1 MPLIRSQT
9 REAAVPQEPAGADR
23 PVQEQ
28 LRSADPRARLE
39 AVRRAARA
47 GDVDLLV
54 ETLKSEA
61 DSFVREAILTSL
73 ARRADARAI
82 TALAELIGD
91 EDPRLRNDVIE
102 TLSSM
107 GDEVIDCLAPM
118 LDSEDHNIRI
128 YVLTVL
134 SMIKNPRA
142 AVIALKTARSD
153 PNVNVCAA
161 ALEVVAASGSP
172 DLIRELRSIPSR
184 FPNQPYLAFAARAAL
199 SRIE

>member
-9 REAAVPQEPAGADR
+9 REAAVSQEPAGADR
-23 PVQEQ
+23 PVEEQ

-47 GDVDLLV
+47 GEVDLLV
-54 ETLKSEA
+54 RTLKSEGA
-61 DSFVREAILTSL
+61 SFVREAILTSL

-82 TALAELIGD
+82 AALAELIGD

-102 TLSSM
+102 TLSYM
-107 GDEVIDCLAPM
+107 GEEVIDCLAPM

-142 AVIALKTARSD
+142 ALIALKTAQCD
-153 PNVNVCAA
+153 DNVNVCAA

-172 DLIRELRSIPSR
+172 DLIRALRSIPSR
-184 FPNQPYLAFAARAAL
+184 FPNQPYLAFAVRAAL
-199 SRIE
+199 SQIE

>member
-1 MPLIRSQT
+1 MPLIRSQA
-9 REAAVPQEPAGADR
+9 REAAVAQEPAGADR

-39 AVRRAARA
+39 AVRRASRV
-47 GDVDLLV
+47 GDVGLLV
-54 ETLKSEA
+54 ETLRSEA
-61 DSFVREAILTSL
+61 DSFVCETILTSL

-91 EDPRLRNDVIE
+91 EDARLRNDVIE

-107 GDEVIDCLAPM
+107 GDEVMDCLAPL
-118 LDSEDHNIRI
+118 LDSDDHNIRI

-134 SMIKNPRA
+134 SMIHNPGA
-142 AVIALKTARSD
+142 AKIALKTAQCD
-153 PNVNVCAA
+153 ANVNVCAA
-161 ALEVVAASGSP
+161 AVEVVAASGSP
-172 DLIRELRSIPSR
+172 DLIRELRSIPGR

-199 SRIE
+199 GRIE

>member
-9 REAAVPQEPAGADR
+9 REVAAPQEPTGADR
-23 PVQEQ
+23 PVEEQ
-28 LRSADPRARLE
+28 LRSVDARARLE

-91 EDPRLRNDVIE
+91 EDPRLRNGVIE

-118 LDSEDHNIRI
+118 LDSENHHIRI

-142 AVIALKTARSD
+142 ALVALKTAQCD
-153 PNVNVCAA
+153 DNVNVCAA

-199 SRIE
+199 SQIE

>member
-1 MPLIRSQT
+1 MPLIRSQA
-9 REAAVPQEPAGADR
+9 REAAAPQEPAGADR
-23 PVQEQ
+23 PVEEQ
-28 LRSADPRARLE
+28 LRSADARARLE

-54 ETLKSEA
+54 ETLKSEG

-91 EDPRLRNDVIE
+91 EDPRLRNGVIE

-134 SMIKNPRA
+134 QHDQES
-142 AVIALKTARSD
+142 ARGRWS
-153 PNVNVCAA
+153 
-161 ALEVVAASGSP
+161 
-172 DLIRELRSIPSR
+172 PSR
-184 FPNQPYLAFAARAAL
+184 PPNATPTSMSARRRWK
-199 SRIE
+199 S